1 MSRIALLSPGGLG
14 AAIGR
19 ALAAAG
25 HEVVCDVTGRSEQT
39 RRRASEAGLI
49 LKTSLPEVIDTCDV
63 ILSFV
68 PPSQALF
75 VARHVA
81 RLRKERDIRTSSSR
95 PLYVDGNSISP
106 LTAQEVLDAL
116 APADVAAAKVSVFG
130 PSDSLSLDNIMVISG
145 ESATDAT
152 ALFKSLTRVKIA
164 GDSFAAAAAV
174 KMSMASV
181 TKTLPVLFL
190 EAMSAAASA
199 SQLELTMSLF
209 EELYPGMLQFLRRT
223 LPTYVNHAKRRL
235 DEMREIETWVDAMGG
250 DATITKSSR
259 LVLERL
265 RLEQIPV
272 EASKDLVSL
281 TMAAV
286 TGKTLPMDMNN
297 AERTASTQTP
307 LPTIAP
313 A

>member
-1 MSRIALLSPGGLG
+1 MRRIALLSPGGLG

-25 HEVVCDVTGRSEQT
+25 HEVFCDISGRSEQT
-39 RRRASEAGLI
+39 RRRAVEAGLV
-49 LKTSLPEVIDTCDV
+49 LTTSLSEAIDACDV

-68 PPSQALF
+68 PPAQALS
-75 VARHVA
+75 VARQVA
-81 RLRKERDIRTSSSR
+81 GRLSERDILTCSR

-106 LTAQEVLDAL
+106 LTAQKILDAL
-116 APADVAAAKVSVFG
+116 APAGVTSAKVSVFG
-130 PSDSLSLDNIMVISG
+130 PSDTLTKNNIMVISG
-145 ESATDAT
+145 ENATEAAT
-152 ALFKSLTRVKIA
+152 LFDPLTRVRIA
-164 GDSFAAAAAV
+164 GDDFVAAAAV

-190 EAMSAAASA
+190 EAMSAAASS
-199 SQLELTMSLF
+199 SQLELTVSLF

-250 DATITKSSR
+250 DAAITRSGR

-265 RLEQIPV
+265 RLEEIPA
-272 EASKDLVSL
+272 EESKDLVAL
-281 TMAAV
+281 TKAAL
-286 TGKTLPMDMNN
+286 T
-297 AERTASTQTP
+297 RTALQGDP
-307 LPTIAP
+307 NKAEQNVRREIPVRA
-313 A
+313 

>member
-25 HEVVCDVTGRSEQT
+25 HEVVCDISGRSEQT
-39 RRRASEAGLI
+39 RRRASAAGLI
-49 LKTSLPEVIDTCDV
+49 LRTSLPEVIDKCDV

-68 PPSQALF
+68 PPAQALA
-75 VARHVA
+75 VAREVA
-81 RLRKERDIRTSSSR
+81 RRRSERDILTSSSR

-106 LTAQEVLDAL
+106 LTAQEVIEAL
-116 APADVAAAKVSVFG
+116 APAEVAAVKASVFG
-130 PSDSLSLDNIMVISG
+130 PSDTLTSDNIMVISG
-145 ESATDAT
+145 ERATDAA
-152 ALFKSLTRVKIA
+152 ALFAPLTRVRIA
-164 GDSFAAAAAV
+164 GDNFTAAAAV

-190 EAMSAAASA
+190 EAMSAAASS
-199 SQLELTMSLF
+199 SQLQLTISLF

-223 LPTYVNHAKRRL
+223 LPTYVNHARRRL

-250 DATITKSSR
+250 DAAITRSGR

-265 RLEQIPV
+265 RLEEIPV
-272 EASKDLVSL
+272 EESRNLVSL
-281 TMAAV
+281 TKAASA
-286 TGKTLPMDMNN
+286 GKMLSRDAHN
-297 AERTASTQTP
+297 AEKTV
-307 LPTIAP
+307 
-313 A
+313 

>member
-19 ALAAAG
+19 ALAAVG
-25 HEVVCDVTGRSEQT
+25 HDVVCDVSGRSEQT

-49 LKTSLPEVIDTCDV
+49 LRTSLPEVIDKCDV

-68 PPSQALF
+68 PPAQALA
-75 VARHVA
+75 VAREVA
-81 RLRKERDIRTSSSR
+81 RRRSERDILTSSSR

-106 LTAQEVLDAL
+106 LTAQEVLEAL
-116 APADVAAAKVSVFG
+116 APADVTAVKVSVFG
-130 PSDSLSLDNIMVISG
+130 PSDTLTIDNIMVVSG
-145 ESATDAT
+145 ESATDAA
-152 ALFKSLTRVKIA
+152 ALFEPLTRVKIA
-164 GDSFAAAAAV
+164 GDNFAAAAAV
-174 KMSMASV
+174 KMAMASV

-190 EAMSAAASA
+190 EAMSAAASS
-199 SQLELTMSLF
+199 SQLELTISLF

-250 DATITKSSR
+250 DATITRSGR

-265 RLEQIPV
+265 RLEEIPV
-272 EASKDLVSL
+272 EESRNLVSL
-281 TMAAV
+281 TKAASAR
-286 TGKTLPMDMNN
+286 KTLPRDANN
-297 AERTASTQTP
+297 AEKTF
-307 LPTIAP
+307 
-313 A
+313 

>member
-1 MSRIALLSPGGLG
+1 MRRIALLSPGGLG
-14 AAIGR
+14 AAVGR

-25 HEVVCDVTGRSEQT
+25 HEVFCDISDRSEQT
-39 RRRASEAGLI
+39 RRRAVEAGLV
-49 LKTSLPEVIDTCDV
+49 LRTSLPEAIDACDV

-68 PPSQALF
+68 PPAQALS
-75 VARHVA
+75 VARQVA
-81 RLRKERDIRTSSSR
+81 RRLSERDILTSSR

-116 APADVAAAKVSVFG
+116 APAGVTSAKVSVFG
-130 PSDSLSLDNIMVISG
+130 PSDTLTTNNIMVISG
-145 ESATDAT
+145 ENATEAAT
-152 ALFKSLTRVKIA
+152 LFDPLTRVRIA
-164 GDSFAAAAAV
+164 GDDFVAAAAV

-190 EAMSAAASA
+190 EAMGAAASS
-199 SQLELTMSLF
+199 SQLELTVSLF

-250 DATITKSSR
+250 DAAITRSGR

-265 RLEQIPV
+265 RLEEIPA
-272 EASKDLVSL
+272 EESKDLVAL
-281 TMAAV
+281 TKAALTRTV
-286 TGKTLPMDMNN
+286 LQGDSNN
-297 AERTASTQTP
+297 AEQNVRREIRVRA
-307 LPTIAP
+307 
-313 A
+313 